1 MRIALL
7 VMLLATNALAGNDGG
22 DLPLAV
28 QKFYQVYL
36 ELAVKNS
43 GVPSERERAR
53 LAPHLSAQLQELLR
67 GAEEAERSYAK
78 ATRGQVPPLVEGD
91 LFTSSFEGADA
102 FRVVSCQSKED
113 QGGCMVEL
121 TSIDPKDKSSFRWQ
135 DKVYLV
141 KGPHGWV
148 VDDIEYLG
156 NWQFMHK
163 GRLQARLKGVI
174 ERGKK
179 TQKLD

>member
-1 MRIALL
+1 MGILLL
-7 VMLLATNALAGNDGG
+7 VMLFTTNALANNVSG

-28 QKFYQVYL
+28 QTFYQVYL
-36 ELAVKNS
+36 EVKTS
-43 GVPSERERAR
+43 GVPTEKKRDRF
-53 LAPHLSAQLQELLR
+53 APHLSAQLQELLQ
-67 GAEEAERSYAK
+67 GAAEAERSYAK

-102 FRVVSCQSKED
+102 FRVVSCQSKAG
-113 QGGCMVEL
+113 QGVCMVEL
-121 TSIDPKDKSSFRWQ
+121 TSIDPKDKSCFRWQ

-148 VDDIEYLG
+148 VDDIEFLG
-156 NWQFMHK
+156 DWPFMHK
-163 GRLQARLKGVI
+163 GRLQALLKRVI

-179 TQKLD
+179 TRRLD